1 MQRRVT
7 DEDIKKKLDRISFRI
22 AVMSGKGGV
31 GKSTVTALLAVHY
44 AKQGKRVGILDAD
57 FLGPSIPHLFGLE
70 NGRVAVSDEGL
81 EPVLT
86 QRFGIKVMSM
96 QFLLPK
102 KETPVI
108 WRGPL
113 IAGMIREFLGRV
125 AWGELDYLLIDLPP
139 GTGDAPLTV
148 MQDAKPNGAVIVSTP
163 QELTAAV
170 VEKAITMAEQ
180 TKTAVLGIVENM
192 AYFECPNCGERSYI
206 FGQGKASELARKY
219 KIEYLYEIPID
230 SELLRLSDLGRVE
243 EYEPDWF
250 EFFPY

>member
-7 DEDIKKKLDRISFRI
+7 DEDISRRLEKIDFRI

-31 GKSTVTALLAVHY
+31 GKSTITALLAVHY
-44 AKQGKRVGILDAD
+44 ARKGKKVGILDAD
-57 FLGPSIPHLFGLE
+57 FLGPSIPHLFGITDS
-70 NGRVAVSDEGL
+70 RISVSDEGL
-81 EPVLT
+81 EPAST
-86 QRFGIKVMSM
+86 QKYGIKVMSI

-102 KETPVI
+102 KEMPVI

-125 AWGELDYLLIDLPP
+125 AWGNLDYLLIDLPP

-163 QELTAAV
+163 QELTATV
-170 VEKAITMAEQ
+170 VEKAINMAEE
-180 TKTAVLGIVENM
+180 TETAVLGLVENM
-192 AYFECPNCGERSYI
+192 SYFECPNCGHKSYL
-206 FGQGKASELARKY
+206 FGEGKASELARKY
-219 KIEYLYEIPID
+219 KIEYVIEIPVD
-230 SELLRLSDLGRVE
+230 SELLSLSDLGRIE
-243 EYEPDWF
+243 EYEVDWF